1 MSLEPVKIG
10 STLLQKADLTIGD
23 FFGCWW
29 RIRSGL
35 GKIKTDLSKA
45 IVQSMAKRQEKL
57 LYNDLFASGTYLNF
71 KY

>member
-1 MSLEPVKIG
+1 MTLEPVKIG

-35 GKIKTDLSKA
+35 SKVNTDLSKA
-45 IVQSMAKRQEKL
+45 IVQSMIKRQEKL
-57 LYNDLFASGTYLNF
+57 LYNDLFASGI
-71 KY
+71 